1 MKKFSALVIV
11 IFCCLTFGI
20 QAQERE
26 NLGYMVNSK
35 YNENYPV
42 ISPDGKTLYFGRSG
56 NPNNKGEKDIY
67 YSKLG
72 KNGKWSRA
80 MSMGSKLN
88 NKNEKIVVGTS
99 GDNNQILL
107 FWNDN
112 KKEAYFSKSNKT
124 AKGWS
129 KPQSLLFEGD
139 KEFIE
144 SFSGSLASDGKT
156 VVLHLNEANRKTKDD
171 LYVSFITDKGTLTD
185 PLYLGNTINSN
196 AQEMTPYLS
205 ADLKTLYFSS
215 TRPGGQGGADIYY
228 SKRLDDSW
236 TNWTVPKNMGKVINS
251 PAWELYFTVSYLGD
265 FAYFSSTDKS
275 LGGDDI
281 FRISLKEEQ
290 KPEPTVLIT
299 GRTLN
304 KKTGNPISTTIT
316 YESTTGKDVKGSVVS
331 SSFTGKF
338 QITLPKD
345 KYEIQITAENYYSVS
360 QNLDLEGLQKST
372 EILKELALIPLEEGE
387 SIRMNNI
394 FFDFGDSTLRSESFA
409 ELDRLI
415 DILGNHKKM
424 EIEIGG
430 HTDNIGND
438 ESNKKLSKE
447 RADSV
452 VSYLVSKGVNSK
464 KLTSA
469 GYGEAMPEASNDT
482 EEGREQNRRVV
493 FIILK
498 MK

>member
-1 MKKFSALVIV
+1 MKKFLALVIV
-11 IFCCLTFGI
+11 IFCCLTISI

-26 NLGYMVNSK
+26 NLGYMINSK
-35 YNENYPV
+35 YDDNYPV

-56 NPNNKGEKDIY
+56 NPGNEGEKDIY
-67 YSKLG
+67 YSVLR
-72 KNGKWSRA
+72 NDGKWSRA
-80 MSMGSKLN
+80 VSMGSKLN
-88 NKNEKIVVGTS
+88 NKNENIVVGVS

-107 FWNDN
+107 FWNYN
-112 KKEAYFSKSNKT
+112 KKEAYFSKATKT
-124 AKGWS
+124 EKGWS

-156 VVLHLNEANRKTKDD
+156 VVLHLNDATRKTKDD
-171 LYVSFITDKGTLTD
+171 LFVSFITNKGTLTE
-185 PLYLGNTINSN
+185 PLHLGNTINSN

-205 ADLKTLYFSS
+205 ADMKTLYFSS

-228 SKRLDDSW
+228 SKRLDNSW

-265 FAYFSSTDKS
+265 YAYFSSTNQS

-290 KPEPTVLIT
+290 KPEPTILIT
-299 GRTLN
+299 GTTLN
-304 KKTGNPISTTIT
+304 KKTGKPISTTVN
-316 YESTTGKDVKGSVVS
+316 YKSTTGKDVKGTVVS

-338 QITLPKD
+338 QLTLPKD
-345 KYEIQITAENYYSVS
+345 KYEIQVTAEDYYSVS
-360 QNLDLEGLQKST
+360 ENIDLEGLEKST
-372 EILKELALIPLEEGE
+372 EILKELVLIPLEEGE
-387 SIRMNNI
+387 TIRMNNI
-394 FFDFGDSTLRSESFA
+394 FFDFGESTLRSESFA

-415 DILGNHKKM
+415 DILGRQKKM

-430 HTDNIGND
+430 HTDDIGND
-438 ESNKKLSKE
+438 ESNKKLSQE

-452 VSYLVSKGVNSK
+452 VSYLVSKGVDTK
-464 KLTSA
+464 KLTSV
-469 GYGEAMPEASNDT
+469 GYGEAVPEASNDT
-482 EEGREQNRRVV
+482 EEGRKQNRRVV
-493 FIILK
+493 FKILK
-498 MK
+498 MR

>member
-1 MKKFSALVIV
+1 MKKFLAFVTV
-11 IFCCLTFGI
+11 IFCCLTFVA

-26 NLGYMVNSK
+26 NLGFMVNSK
-35 YNENYPV
+35 YNDNYPV

-56 NPNNKGEKDIY
+56 NPDNKGEKDIF

-72 KNGKWSRA
+72 KNGRWSRA
-80 MSMGSKLN
+80 IPIGSKLN
-88 NKNEKIVVGTS
+88 NKNENIVVGVS

-107 FWNDN
+107 FWNYN
-112 KKEAYFSKSNKT
+112 KKDAYFSKATKT
-124 AKGWS
+124 EKGWS
-129 KPQSLLFEGD
+129 KPQSLLFEGN

-156 VVLHLNEANRKTKDD
+156 VVLHLNEAGRKTKDD
-171 LYVSFITDKGTLTD
+171 LYVSFITDNGTLTD
-185 PLYLGNTINSN
+185 PLHLGNTVNSS

-205 ADLKTLYFSS
+205 ADMKTLYFSS
-215 TRPGGQGGADIYY
+215 TRPGGEGGADIYY

-265 FAYFSSTDKS
+265 YAYFSSTNSS

-290 KPEPTVLIT
+290 KPEPTILIT
-299 GRTLN
+299 GTTLN
-304 KKTGNPISTTIT
+304 KKTGKPISTTVT

-338 QITLPKD
+338 QLTLPKD
-345 KYEIQITAENYYSVS
+345 KYEIQVIAENFYSVS
-360 QNLDLEGLQKST
+360 ENIDLEGLEKST
-372 EILKELALIPLEEGE
+372 EILKELVLIPLEEGE
-387 SIRMNNI
+387 TIRMNNI
-394 FFDFGDSTLRSESFA
+394 FFDFGKSTLRSESFA

-415 DILGNHKKM
+415 DILGRHKKM

-430 HTDNIGND
+430 HTDNIGD
-438 ESNKKLSKE
+438 DASNKKLSQE

-452 VSYLVSKGVNSK
+452 VAYLISKGVDTK
-464 KLTSA
+464 KLESV
-469 GYGEAMPEASNDT
+469 GYGESVPEASNDT

-493 FIILK
+493 FTILK